1 MDIVYVAARVLFS
14 LMLVSGGINH
24 FTKVEQMTGYAQF
37 KKVPAAKISVLVSG
51 IALLAG
57 GLSLILGV
65 WADLGGLVSAAI
77 LAAMAFM
84 MHDFWTQS
92 DAEAKQTEMISFF
105 KNISM
110 AGAALFMFA
119 VASDG
124 NFGPVLVEALF
135 SEGK

>member
-1 MDIVYVAARVLFS
+1 MDIVYVASRVLFA

-24 FTKVEQMTGYAQF
+24 FTKLEAMTGYAQF
-37 KKVPAAKISVLVSG
+37 KKVPAAKLSVLASG
-51 IALLAG
+51 LALLLG

-65 WADLGGLVSAAI
+65 WADLGGLLSAAV
-77 LAAMAFM
+77 LAAMAFK

-92 DAEAKQTEMISFF
+92 DPEAKQSETIGFF

-119 VASDG
+119 VAADG
-124 NFGPVLVEALF
+124 NFGPQLVEALF
-135 SEGK
+135 YSAE

>member
-1 MDIVYVAARVLFS
+1 MDIVYIAARVLFS
-14 LMLVSGGINH
+14 LMLVNAGINH
-24 FTKVEQMTGYAQF
+24 FTKLEALTGYAQLR
-37 KKVPAAKISVLVSG
+37 KVPAAKLSVQVSG
-51 IALLAG
+51 LVLLLG

-65 WADLGGLVSAAI
+65 WADLGGVV
-77 LAAMAFM
+77 LAAVLAGMAFK

-92 DAEAKQTEMISFF
+92 DPQAKQTEMLNFF
-105 KNISM
+105 RNISM